1 MNRIMAI
8 IRKEFIQ
15 LLRDRLTLGFVLMLP
30 VIQLLLFGYGIQTEV
45 KHIPTAVFD
54 QSLTM
59 ESRDLIDT
67 FRNSGYFNMNYAAT
81 SYAGVTRLIDSGQAK
96 VGIIFLRTSPGTCS
110 AAVPGPVDR
119 ARAVQ
124 VIVDASDSLVANQ
137 AVAAANSIS
146 QVKSLQVLVQKYG
159 ITDDQPYDIEV
170 RPWYNP
176 DGIAAYYMLPA
187 LLGMILSLMMMLQTA
202 VSIVRERE
210 RGTMEQLLV
219 TPIKSYE
226 LMIGKIVPNFVLGN
240 VLVTISLL
248 VASLVFHVPIRG
260 SLLQLYLLTMFF
272 ITASLGMGIMISN
285 FARNQMQAMQMTFFV
300 LLPSMVL
307 TGFVFPRLGMPKV
320 IYYIS
325 MVFPVTFYLDII
337 RGVMLKGIGFRY
349 LLGQVGALLAFSV
362 VFMTIAILN
371 FKKKIA

>member
-1 MNRIMAI
+1 
-8 IRKEFIQ
+8 

-45 KHIPTAVFD
+45 KHISTAVFD
-54 QSLTM
+54 QSLTA
-59 ESRDLIDT
+59 ESRNLIDT

-81 SYAGVTRLIDSGQAK
+81 SFAGVTRLIDSGQAK
-96 VGIIFLRTSPGTCS
+96 VGIIFPPDFSRDLRRGGAGSVGPGAT
-110 AAVPGPVDR
+110 
-119 ARAVQ
+119 VQ

-137 AVAAANSIS
+137 AMAAANSIG
-146 QVKSLQVLVQKYG
+146 QVKSLQVLVQQYG
-159 ITDDQPYDIEV
+159 ITDEQPYDIEV

-187 LLGMILSLMMMLQTA
+187 LMGMILSLMMMLQTA

-219 TPIKSYE
+219 TPIKPYE
-226 LMIGKIVPNFVLGN
+226 LMIGKVVPNFVLGN
-240 VLVTISLL
+240 VLITISLL

-272 ITASLGMGIMISN
+272 IAASLGMGIMISN

-307 TGFVFPRLGMPKV
+307 TGFVFPRAGMPKV

-325 MVFPVTFYLDII
+325 TIFPVTFYFDII
-337 RGVMLKGIGFRY
+337 RGVMLKGIGFQC
-349 LLGQVGALLAFSV
+349 LIGQVSALLAFSV

-371 FKKKIA
+371 FKKKIV